1 VAKALMTN
9 RLAAVALALIAACA
23 PAATRSAEQSE
34 LRVMSWNIQAGGRGI
49 DSIAGVIRAH
59 DPDIVGLQEVDVHW
73 SDRSGFADQ
82 ARELASRLGMQVLF
96 APIYS
101 NPATEA
107 GKPRREFGVG
117 ILTRHRVIRWRND
130 SLTRLSTQVA
140 NPIPILM
147 PGHLEATIEVRGRQV
162 KVFTTHLDY
171 RADPAVR
178 RQQVAEM
185 LRYLDREDVP
195 SIVLGDLNAPP
206 DAPELAPL
214 FGSLRDAWGTGG
226 AGLTYP
232 ADNPT
237 KRIDYVLISRH
248 FTAVNTVVP
257 ASTAS
262 DHRPVIARLRYR

>member
-1 VAKALMTN
+1 VAKAL
-9 RLAAVALALIAACA
+9 RKSLAAAALALTAGCV
-23 PAATRSAEQSE
+23 PAATRSADQAE

-49 DSIAGVIRAH
+49 DSIAAVIRAH

-82 ARELASRLGMQVLF
+82 ATELASRLGMQVIF

-101 NPATEA
+101 NPAAEA
-107 GKPRREFGVG
+107 GRPPREFGVA

-140 NPIPILM
+140 DPVPDLM
-147 PGHLEATIEVRGRQV
+147 PGLLEATIAIRGRPV
-162 KVFTTHLDY
+162 RVFTTHLDY

-185 LRYLDREDVP
+185 LRYLAREDVP
-195 SIVLGDLNAPP
+195 SIVVGDLNAPP
-206 DAPELAPL
+206 DAAELMPL
-214 FGSLRDAWGTGG
+214 FTPLRDAWGTGRG
-226 AGLTYP
+226 GLTYP
-232 ADNPT
+232 ADNPS
-237 KRIDYVLISRH
+237 KRIDYVLMSRH

-257 ASTAS
+257 ASSAS

>member
-1 VAKALMTN
+1 MAKALT
-9 RLAAVALALIAACA
+9 RSIAATALALVAACT
-23 PAATRSAEQSE
+23 PAATRSANPGE

-49 DSIAGVIRAH
+49 DSIAAVIRAH
-59 DPDIVGLQEVDVHW
+59 DPDVIGLQEVDVHW

-82 ARELASRLGMQVLF
+82 AKELASRLGMQVLF

-101 NPATEA
+101 NPSAEP
-107 GKPRREFGVG
+107 GKPAREFGVG

-130 SLTRLSTQVA
+130 SLSRLSTQVA
-140 NPIPILM
+140 NPVPTLM
-147 PGHLEATIEVRGRQV
+147 PGLLEATIEIRGRPV
-162 KVFTTHLDY
+162 RVFTTHLDY

-185 LRYLDREDVP
+185 LRYLGREDVP
-195 SIVLGDLNAPP
+195 SIVVGDLNASPN
-206 DAPELAPL
+206 AAELIPL
-214 FGSLRDAWGTGG
+214 FTPLRDAWGTGG
-226 AGLTYP
+226 GGLTYP
-232 ADNPT
+232 ADKPT

-248 FTAVNTVVP
+248 FNAVSTVVP